1 MTDTIEDTRF
11 EETFK
16 VSDSQDSNEW
26 IRLALEMIDKLS
38 TNSTRVHNKIQR
50 LSVVEALTLSKRFKK
65 PSSRIEFEDF
75 RSVVD
80 YSVNV
85 YNLTKKERDSVSDFV
100 NFALSVSS
108 RSDETVS
115 IDETKKNIKS
125 LVGSLIVSLDEG

>member
-16 VSDSQDSNEW
+16 ISDSQDSNEW

-38 TNSTRVHNKIQR
+38 TSSTKVHNKIQR
-50 LSVVEALTLSKRFKK
+50 LSAVEALALSKRFKK
-65 PSSRIEFEDF
+65 PSSRAEFEDF
-75 RSVVD
+75 RSVLN

-100 NFALSVSS
+100 NFVLSVSS
-108 RSDETVS
+108 RSDVTVS
-115 IDETKKNIKS
+115 ADETKKNIKN
-125 LVGSLIVSLDEG
+125 LVGSLVVSLDED